1 MLLYKHM
8 SSQQYYEGR
17 DYESD
22 TQLQVLLKQIFDL
35 ETFTVGGS
43 TGTKVDLTG
52 YDAYDNPTRFSI
64 KNASGGNTQVHG
76 TTLHAMCA
84 TLKAP
89 QSVIDKL
96 ERWFGTTDLTKFNS
110 WATGIDLAEG
120 SERRRQR
127 FGSQHIPAWDEV
139 LTWLNEVT
147 ATGVLPR
154 LLLQS
159 LNDNQAVDYLVW
171 RNKRTNYIEI
181 VDVHQYVAW
190 ITANCRWIMSRSR
203 IGHNYNIW
211 CVGPEDQKIFSLQM
225 KGSGA
230 GELYHTPQFH
240 TYRNWPREFVVYPQP
255 VV

>member
-1 MLLYKHM
+1 M

-22 TQLQVLLKQIFDL
+22 RNLQVLLKHVFDL

-52 YDAYDNPTRFSI
+52 YNAHGDPTRFSI

-76 TTLHAMCA
+76 TTLRAMCT
-84 TLKAP
+84 TLAAP
-89 QSVIDKL
+89 DSVVEKL
-96 ERWFGTTDLTKFNS
+96 EQWFGTTDLAKFNI
-110 WATGIDLAEG
+110 WAGGIDLNEN

-127 FGSQHIPAWDEV
+127 FGAQHIPEWNEV
-139 LTWLNEVT
+139 LTWLDEVT
-147 ATGVLPR
+147 KTGVLPR

-181 VDVHQYVAW
+181 VDVHKYVDR
-190 ITANCRWIMSRSR
+190 ITSNCHWIMSRSR

-211 CVGPEDQKIFSLQM
+211 CVGPEDQKVFSLQM
-225 KGSGA
+225 KGSGQ
-230 GELYHTPQFH
+230 GELYHSPQFH
-240 TYRNWPREFVVYPQP
+240 TYRNWPREFVVYPRQTS
-255 VV
+255 

>member
-1 MLLYKHM
+1 M
-8 SSQQYYEGR
+8 SSQQYHEGR

-22 TQLQVLLKQIFDL
+22 AQLQVLLKGIFNV
-35 ETFTVGGS
+35 ETFAVGGS

-52 YDAYDNPTRFSI
+52 YDALDNPTYFSI

-76 TTLHAMCA
+76 TTHKAMCN
-84 TLKAP
+84 TLNAP
-89 QSVIDKL
+89 VTVIEKL
-96 ERWFGTTDLTKFNS
+96 ERWFGTSDLGKFNT
-110 WATGIDLAEG
+110 WTAGIDLHAN
-120 SERRRQR
+120 SEQRRQR
-127 FGSQHIPAWDEV
+127 LGSHHIPAWDEV

-159 LNDNQAVDYLVW
+159 LNDRHTVDYLVW

-181 VDVHQYVAW
+181 VDVNQYVTW
-190 ITANCRWIMSRSR
+190 ITANCCWIMSRSR

-211 CVGPEDQKIFSLQM
+211 CVGPKDQKIFSLQM
-225 KGSGA
+225 KGSGD

-240 TYRNWPREFVVYPQP
+240 TYRNWPREFVVFPQQP
-255 VV
+255 V